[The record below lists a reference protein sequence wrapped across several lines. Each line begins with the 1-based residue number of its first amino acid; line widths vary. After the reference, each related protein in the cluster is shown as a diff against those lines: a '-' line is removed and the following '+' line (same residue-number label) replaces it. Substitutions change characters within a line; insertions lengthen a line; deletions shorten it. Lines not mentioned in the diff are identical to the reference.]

1 MVQGAW
7 GVIPVHINELSPDEA
22 WGTFPD
28 SVYQLGNLLASAK
41 PRYRQ
46 RSRFIMATITRL
58 RSRLSL

>member
-7 GVIPVHINELSPDEA
+7 GVIPVHLNELSPDEA

-28 SVYQLGNLLASAK
+28 SVYSSATCSPLQT

-58 RSRLSL
+58 RSRLLL